1 MARAGAVVFAP
12 APELTVTL
20 EKLDHRDEIH
30 LHAGGQGF
38 WIARLL
44 RVLEV
49 DTTLCGSFGGE
60 TGRVV
65 RGLIEDVGIRVVAVE
80 VPGWNGGYVH
90 DRRDGER
97 RQVGTQEPTPLSR
110 HQLDDLYSVTLAT
123 GLAGRVCVLGGPNPV
138 APPVPAELY
147 RRLAHDLR
155 SNGTTVVADLS
166 GEQRRAVL
174 EAGVDVLKT
183 SDEDLRRDGVLE
195 DGADVQAVE
204 EAMRALAGSGGGA
217 DHVIVTRGAQP
228 ALALTAGQV
237 LSVTGP
243 SVDALDPTGA
253 GDSVT
258 AGVTAALTAG
268 EDLREALRLGV
279 AAATLNVTRHGLASG
294 ERDAIVAIADQVR
307 VEPLRTTRG
316 AG

>member
-1 MARAGAVVFAP
+1 MAPAGAVVFAP

-20 EKLDHRDEIH
+20 ERLDDRDEIH

-44 RVLEV
+44 RVLDV

-65 RGLIEDVGIRVVAVE
+65 RRLIEDMGIRVVAVE

-97 RQVGTQEPTPLSR
+97 RPVGTQDPAPLSR
-110 HQLDDLYSVTLAT
+110 HELDDLYSMTLAT
-123 GLAGRVCVLGGPNPV
+123 GLAGRVCVLGGPNLA

-166 GEQRRAVL
+166 GEQRQAVL
-174 EAGVDVLKT
+174 DAGVDVLKT
-183 SDEDLRRDGVLE
+183 SDEDLVGDGLLAE
-195 DGADVQAVE
+195 GADTRAVE
-204 EAMRALAGSGGGA
+204 EVMGSLAGTSGGA
-217 DHVIVTRGAQP
+217 EHVIVTRGARP
-228 ALALTAGQV
+228 ALAMTGGDV
-237 LSVTGP
+237 VSVTGP
-243 SVDALDPTGA
+243 DVDALDPSGA

-268 EDLREALRLGV
+268 QDLREALRLGV

-294 ERDAIVAIADQVR
+294 ERDAIVAIADKVR

>member
-1 MARAGAVVFAP
+1 MAPAGAVVFAP

-20 EKLDHRDEIH
+20 EDLDGQDQIH

-44 RVLEV
+44 QVLEV

-65 RGLIEDVGIRVVAVE
+65 RRLIEEMAIRVLAVE

-97 RQVGTQEPTPLSR
+97 RPVGTQEPTPLSR
-110 HQLDDLYSVTLAT
+110 HELDDLYSVTLAA
-123 GLAGRVCVLGGPNPV
+123 GLAGAVCVLGGPNPV
-138 APPVPAELY
+138 APPIPAELY

-155 SNGTTVVADLS
+155 ANGTTVVADLS
-166 GEQRRAVL
+166 GEPREAAL

-183 SDEDLRRDGVLE
+183 SDEDLAADGLLSA
-195 DGADVQAVE
+195 GADTYEVVE
-204 EAMRALAGSGGGA
+204 AIRALATHGKGA
-217 DHVIVTRGAQP
+217 QHVIVTRGAEP
-228 ALALTAGQV
+228 AIALADGEL
-237 LSVTGP
+237 LSISGP
-243 SVDALDPTGA
+243 EVDAVDPRGA

-258 AGVTAALTAG
+258 AGVTAALTSGQDVRA
-268 EDLREALRLGV
+268 ALRLGV

-294 ERDAIVAIADQVR
+294 ERAAIMAIGDRVR
-307 VEPLRTTRG
+307 IEPLEATGG
-316 AG
+316 AR